1 MAIDSKSREK
11 KLSMISSEEEC
22 QSWQVL
28 YYLIMIEKSA
38 CIAYKA
44 MVLKHGTLMG
54 VEEKKIIG

>member
-1 MAIDSKSREK
+1 
-11 KLSMISSEEEC
+11 
-22 QSWQVL
+22 
-28 YYLIMIEKSA
+28 MIEKSA